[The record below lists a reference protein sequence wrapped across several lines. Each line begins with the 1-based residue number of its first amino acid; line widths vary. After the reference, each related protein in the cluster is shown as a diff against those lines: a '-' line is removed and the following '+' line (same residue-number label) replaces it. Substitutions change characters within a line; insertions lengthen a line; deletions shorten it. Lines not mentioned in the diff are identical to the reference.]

1 MSTNLVSFDERTH
14 PESVRQEF
22 ATWCACPPEVR
33 TPPTLAE
40 FCAKHRLH
48 RSTAWRWR
56 ADPQFA
62 RLVGARIAGWYLPEM
77 PAVVQSLVNRAKEGS
92 SKHAEILI
100 RFVLP
105 IFRTE
110 DDGEDRADA
119 AQALIAA
126 VTSTDFG
133 RLAVARMEA
142 LQRQRHRQAV
152 DAEAQIVPE
161 SGDVQDVEI
170 LEEGEGDEQRD

>member
-1 MSTNLVSFDERTH
+1 M
-14 PESVRQEF
+14 
-22 ATWCACPPEVR
+22 
-33 TPPTLAE
+33 
-40 FCAKHRLH
+40 
-48 RSTAWRWR
+48 
-56 ADPQFA
+56 
-62 RLVGARIAGWYLPEM
+62 PEM